1 MIRMYEYISLQVGL
15 ALAGVKTV
23 REREEGQTLVEYA
36 LILSLISIG
45 VMAAMIALRD
55 QIGSIFTSVKNAI

>member
-1 MIRMYEYISLQVGL
+1 MRRTYDYIALQLYL
-15 ALAGVKTV
+15 ALAGAKAV
-23 REREEGQTLVEYA
+23 REREEGQSLVEYV
-36 LILSLISIG
+36 LILSILSVG